1 MSYLTK
7 YNAANLD
14 QLMDRIMR
22 NSIGMDDYLSHLFTY
37 ESKSNYPPYNVV
49 SIDEHTSKLEV
60 ALAGFTEKEINV
72 YTQDSKLTVVGSKA
86 EKEENQ
92 YVHRG
97 LAQRSF
103 NRSWTLS
110 EDTEVTEV
118 VFEYGL
124 LTVTLKRIVPEKH
137 QKKVWYGSEEE

>member
-14 QLMDRIMR
+14 QLMDRITR
-22 NSIGMDDYLSHLFTY
+22 NSSGMDDYLSHLFTY
-37 ESKSNYPPYNVV
+37 ESASNYPPYNVV

-86 EKEENQ
+86 EKEEPICP
-92 YVHRG
+92 
-97 LAQRSF
+97 QR
-103 NRSWTLS
+103 TCS
-110 EDTEVTEV
+110 EV
-118 VFEYGL
+118 
-124 LTVTLKRIVPEKH
+124 I
-137 QKKVWYGSEEE
+137 Q

>member
-14 QLMDRIMR
+14 QLMDRIMK

>member
-1 MSYLTK
+1 
-7 YNAANLD
+7 
-14 QLMDRIMR
+14 MR

-137 QKKVWYGSEEE
+137 QKKVWYGEE

>member
-1 MSYLTK
+1 MK
-7 YNAANLD
+7 
-14 QLMDRIMR
+14 

-137 QKKVWYGSEEE
+137 QKKVWYGEE